1 MVMEMHKNE
10 FKAEPSLEDIVHV
23 DTWARDAIDSVLPK
37 VNSQFFI
44 NK

>member
-10 FKAEPSLEDIVHV
+10 WKQNPSLEDIVHV
-23 DTWARDAIDSVLPK
+23 DKWARDAIDSVLDK
-37 VNSQFFI
+37 CNSLYLI